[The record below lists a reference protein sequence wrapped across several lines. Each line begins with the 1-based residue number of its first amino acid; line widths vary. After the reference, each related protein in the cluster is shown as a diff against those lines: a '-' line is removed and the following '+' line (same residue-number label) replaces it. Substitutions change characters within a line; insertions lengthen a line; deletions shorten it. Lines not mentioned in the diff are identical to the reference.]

1 MENSRTC
8 DVCNVN
14 VHRASFSKHLR
25 SKKHLENM
33 IQNEMIIPEW
43 FFKEEK
49 SPIKKKIQKVYNP
62 KTLKQLAREKIKL
75 DDKELAKIM
84 INPYYFID
92 KNLKNGFKID
102 LESHNISHAN
112 SILTIIPKFPEFGIE
127 FRYFN
132 KIVRELSFIYARLIN
147 QYKFKYHTLFSASFY
162 KINEE
167 DQRDNHIELYINLK
181 INNNLTESDIDNI
194 DIRSQLEDQI
204 QMQELKES
212 GWIFD
217 KINSMKISF
226 YKTTELNGTSYV
238 KIPLRSNAVLNIQN
252 NDKYCFI
259 WPILASLHPCKNS
272 NPSRVNN
279 YVQYFNELN
288 FQNFNF
294 TNGFKCSDVHGFNE
308 INNLSVN
315 IYELNFYQDGDK
327 WKHNLIP
334 IEISKNGSNK
344 VIDLLIYKNHYA
356 LIKKLHVFLGD
367 HNKSFVCRRCLNSYT
382 CENALINHK
391 EKCGDDNICT
401 IRTSNESHLY
411 WKKHFHKNPLYFRI
425 YADFEADTEEDG
437 SKIGSKTTNIYKQNP
452 ILNGYYIISELNDV
466 LESGHYESPLGYNN
480 VDWFVKEVIKLENEM
495 AFYFKDTKKEI
506 IMTQED
512 EEDYRNDNICRF
524 CEKEILSDKVRDHC
538 HLTGK
543 YRGPAH
549 NACNINVKQKDS
561 NFIPFAFHNFSKY
574 DSHMFFKRL
583 VDLKKDKVKFKIIPK
598 TNEEYIAVKYGCI
611 RLIDSY
617 RFLSESLDK
626 LVKNLDEDDFKI
638 LKKEFPDKWQY
649 LYKKLAYPYQYF
661 NSIDD
666 YKKPV
671 NNLKKEDFF
680 SKLKNE
686 YPNDNEIERM
696 KEFIE
701 IFNIKDGG
709 ELTRLY
715 CKSDVIL
722 LADTFEKFVKVS
734 IEEYKI
740 NPLYCVS
747 LPGYTY
753 QCALKYTDIKLQT
766 LQDKDLILLIENNI
780 RGGISSV
787 MGDRYVKSDENN
799 KIIYA
804 DATNLYGYIMCQFLP
819 YDEIEM
825 WHGHPDKY
833 WNWLEKILNTPDDSD
848 IGYFL
853 EVDLKY
859 PANIKEKTK
868 HFPFCPENKKID
880 PDKYND
886 YMNKIKPK
894 NYTKSKKLICD
905 WTDKKKY
912 LVLYRMLKFYVRHG
926 MIVEKIHEIISFKQS
941 KWLESYIR
949 FNTQKRN
956 KAKNEF
962 EKDFFKLLVNAA
974 FGKFLENV
982 RNRLELKLMKK
993 DDIKDII
1000 KIQSKLTFNG
1010 IQKSYENCYSF
1021 TYKKNEVV
1029 MDKAIYVGFAIL
1041 ELSKLHMYETYYD
1054 TLQPYFGQE
1063 NLRLIYIDTDGMF
1076 LSMKTKD
1083 IIKDLKI

>member
-14 VHRASFSKHLR
+14 IHRASLAKHLK
-25 SKKHLENM
+25 SKKHLEN
-33 IQNEMIIPEW
+33 INRNEMIIPEW

-49 SPIKKKIQKVYNP
+49 SPIKKKIKKVYNP
-62 KTLKQLAREKIKL
+62 KILKQLAREKIKL
-75 DDKELAKIM
+75 DDKQLAKIM

-92 KNLKNGFKID
+92 KNLKIGFKID
-102 LESHNISHAN
+102 LGSHNISHAN
-112 SILTIIPKFPEFGIE
+112 SILIVTPKFPDFGIE
-127 FRYFN
+127 YRYIN
-132 KIVRELSFIYARLIN
+132 KIVKELSVIYARLIN

-167 DQRDNHIELYINLK
+167 DQRSNEIELYINL
-181 INNNLTESDIDNI
+181 NNNHNLTESDIDNI
-194 DIRSQLEDQI
+194 DVRSQLEQ
-204 QMQELKES
+204 QVQNQEMKES

-226 YKTTELNGTSYV
+226 YKTTELDGTSYI
-238 KIPLRSNAVLNIQN
+238 KIPLRSNAILNIQN

-259 WPILASLHPCKNS
+259 WSILASLHPCENTH
-272 NPSRVNN
+272 PSRVNN
-279 YVQYFNELN
+279 YLQYFNELN
-288 FQNFNF
+288 IQGFDF
-294 TNGFKCSDVHGFNE
+294 TNGFKCSDVHRFNE
-308 INNLSVN
+308 LNVLSVN

-334 IEISKNGSNK
+334 IEISKNGSDK

-356 LIKKLHVFLGD
+356 PIKKLNVFLGN
-367 HNKSFVCRRCLNSYT
+367 HHKNFICRRCLNSYT

-391 EKCGDDNICT
+391 EKCGEDNICT
-401 IRTSNESHLY
+401 IRTSNESNLY
-411 WKKHFHKNPLYFRI
+411 WKKHFHKNPLYFKI
-425 YADFEADTEEDG
+425 IADFEADNEIDG
-437 SKIGSKTTNIYKQNP
+437 SNVGDKTINIYKQDP
-452 ILNGYYIISELNDV
+452 VLNGFYIISELNDV
-466 LESGHYESPLGYNN
+466 LESGYYESPLGYNN
-480 VDWFVKEVIKLENEM
+480 VDWFVKEVIKLENKM
-495 AFYFKDTKKEI
+495 AFYFKETKKDI
-506 IMTQED
+506 IMTKED
-512 EEDYRNDNICRF
+512 EEDFKSNNICRF

-549 NACNINVKQKDS
+549 NTCNINVKQKDS
-561 NFIPFAFHNFSKY
+561 NFVPFAFHNFSNY
-574 DSHMFFKRL
+574 DCHMFFKRL

-611 RLIDSY
+611 RFIDSY

-638 LKKEFPDKWQY
+638 LKKEFHDKWQY
-649 LYKKLAYPYQYF
+649 LNTKLAYSYQYF
-661 NSIDD
+661 NSIDE

-671 NNLKKEDFF
+671 DNLKKEDFF
-680 SKLKNE
+680 SILKND
-686 YPNDNEIERM
+686 YPDDDEIERT
-696 KEFIE
+696 KQI
-701 IFNIKDGG
+701 IKLFDIKNGA
-709 ELTRLY
+709 ELTKLY

-722 LADTFEKFVKVS
+722 LADVFEKFVKKS
-734 IEEYKI
+734 AEEYKI

-747 LPGYTY
+747 LPSYTY
-753 QCALKYTDIKLQT
+753 QCALKYTNIKLQT
-766 LQDKDLILLIENNI
+766 LQDKDLSLLIENNI

-787 MGDRYVKSDENN
+787 MGNRYVKSDEIN
-799 KIIYA
+799 KILYI
-804 DATNLYGYIMCQFLP
+804 DATNLYGHSMSQFLP

-833 WNWLEKILNTPDDSD
+833 WNWLDEILTTPDDNE

-859 PANIKEKTK
+859 SDNIKQKTRY
-868 HFPFCPENKKID
+868 FPCCAENKKIN
-880 PDKYND
+880 PDKYNE
-886 YMNKIKPK
+886 YMNSIKPE

-912 LVLYRMLKFYVRHG
+912 LIHYRMLKFYVRHG

-941 KWLESYIR
+941 KWLECYIS

-974 FGKFLENV
+974 FGKFF
-982 RNRLELKLMKK
+982 RK
-993 DDIKDII
+993 
-1000 KIQSKLTFNG
+1000 
-1010 IQKSYENCYSF
+1010 
-1021 TYKKNEVV
+1021 
-1029 MDKAIYVGFAIL
+1029 
-1041 ELSKLHMYETYYD
+1041 H
-1054 TLQPYFGQE
+1054 
-1063 NLRLIYIDTDGMF
+1063 
-1076 LSMKTKD
+1076 
-1083 IIKDLKI
+1083 